1 MKVVYTEEALRNL
14 DDINDFIRQNYP
26 TISEAFR
33 LRFQFVIARIAK
45 WPESVQEVADQSG
58 VRVVPLVRYPY
69 KVFYRVANQMIE
81 ILYIHHAARDA
92 QS

>member
-14 DDINDFIRQNYP
+14 DDISDFIRQNYP
-26 TISEAFR
+26 TTSEAFR

-45 WPESVQEVADQSG
+45 WPQSAQEVADQSG